1 MGELPKPASSISF
14 LYWFSTSLSCLE
26 LECSVR
32 GAVPLAA
39 VWGIGGSLWL
49 SVVFGSTLCVFSVP
63 TGSGSLP
70 PRAELFCIVN
80 KILVV
85 QEISLQ

>member
-1 MGELPKPASSISF
+1 M
-14 LYWFSTSLSCLE
+14 
-26 LECSVR
+26 
-32 GAVPLAA
+32 PLAA